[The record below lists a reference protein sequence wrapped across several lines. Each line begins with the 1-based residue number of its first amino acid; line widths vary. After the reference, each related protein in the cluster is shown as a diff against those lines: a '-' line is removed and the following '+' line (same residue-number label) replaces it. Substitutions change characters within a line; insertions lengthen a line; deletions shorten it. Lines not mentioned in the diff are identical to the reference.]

1 MKSDIQE
8 LFKASEEFK
17 ESLGL
22 SDDGF
27 RKYVRN
33 MQRGMRMKIKLLD
46 ENCKP
51 FRAYPTDS
59 GLDLRARTD
68 SYLLMWG
75 GETKVIPVG
84 IAIELPSGYEAQIRP
99 RSGLSKQGVIAIF
112 GTVDNSYRGEVKVTL
127 INSSSKTIE
136 IKPYER
142 IAQLVIAPV
151 TIPKIEYVNELSET
165 ERGEQGHGST
175 GKI

>member
-1 MKSDIQE
+1 MGKYDELLTSFVSDI
-8 LFKASEEFK
+8 KKWSTT
-17 ESLGL
+17 
-22 SDDGF
+22 
-27 RKYVRN
+27 
-33 MQRGMRMKIKLLD
+33 KIKLID

-51 FRAYPTDS
+51 YRAYPTDS

-68 SYLLMWG
+68 TRLLIWG

-112 GTVDNSYRGEVKVTL
+112 GTVDNSYRGEIKVTL
-127 INSSSKTIE
+127 INTSSKTIE

-151 TIPKIEYVNELSET
+151 TIPEIQYVDELNET
-165 ERGEQGHGST
+165 ERGDNGHGST
-175 GKI
+175 GRM